1 MKKTI
6 SKKRK
11 YSKNK
16 RKYSKNK
23 KKYSKK
29 RKYSKNKKKYS
40 KNKRKY
46 SKNKRKYS
54 KKRKYSRFRKSYS
67 QRGGKPGDL
76 WWVNKPSL
84 YGNAVAVRTN
94 IGDKEKA
101 FRLDEA
107 IIVRES
113 EKQTAKWRGRDEVW
127 VKYSSC
133 SDPDTS
139 KQVGWIKVQ
148 RENGR
153 RNISPFNP
161 AKPEDLSKMESPIFQ
176 KWGYRTWNWLL
187 KEEAE
192 GRVVGMTDAAR
203 RATGEAAA
211 HHRGWAL
218 RQVDLD
224 EADRDDARAER
235 LGSAGAVLEQ
245 ALIQH
250 IKDVLDIS
258 DTRFAKNR
266 VQELMDDGCNTPEEF
281 DKLTPS
287 ELMDKYHFRPPDVV
301 NLALAIGVTWSKE
314 RNRWEKD
321 PNWKR
326 SRNGDSED
334 VTLNE

>member
-16 RKYSKNK
+16 R
-23 KKYSKK
+23 
-29 RKYSKNKKKYS
+29 KYS

-67 QRGGKPGDL
+67 QRGGETGDL
-76 WWVNKPSL
+76 WWVNKPAL
-84 YGNAVAVRTN
+84 YGRSVAVREN
-94 IGDKEKA
+94 IGDKKPA

-113 EKQTAKWRGRDEVW
+113 EKQTANWRGRDEVW

-139 KQVGWIKVQ
+139 KQVGWIKEK
-148 RENGR
+148 RENDR

-161 AKPEDLSKMESPIFQ
+161 ASPEDLSKMESPILQ
-176 KWGYRTWNWLL
+176 KWSYRTWDLLL

-211 HHRGWAL
+211 RHRA
-218 RQVDLD
+218 QV
-224 EADRDDARAER
+224 
-235 LGSAGAVLEQ
+235 EQ

-258 DTRFAKNR
+258 DTRFVKNR

-326 SRNGDSED
+326 S
-334 VTLNE
+334 